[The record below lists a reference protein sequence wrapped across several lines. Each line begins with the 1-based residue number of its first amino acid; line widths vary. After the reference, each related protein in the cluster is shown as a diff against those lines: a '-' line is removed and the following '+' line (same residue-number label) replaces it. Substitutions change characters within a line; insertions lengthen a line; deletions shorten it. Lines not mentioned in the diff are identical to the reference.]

1 MIKKVLLSLFTLY
14 ALVGFVIVPLVLES
28 QIPKIISNQLHA
40 KLSIRDIS
48 FNPFLFHL
56 SVNGVELQDAKGEKL
71 ASFEAFKVNLEPHQ
85 LFMGAVYLKNI
96 TLQKPQIFL
105 NFDKEGVLN
114 FDNLV
119 KSAAQSEP
127 EKTQTSS
134 EIPRIIIDTV
144 ALEEG
149 SFAFRDLRNP
159 TPFEL
164 GIEAINFK
172 VSDIDTQNV
181 DTKNAKVRFTSQ
193 LGDGG
198 NIDIRGDVA
207 SYDPFIIDGNVNIE
221 ATKLYTFWKYMQDSL
236 KLEIADGKL
245 YFVTNYHF
253 NAGDINATTLENIFI
268 SLENLRIKPKS
279 KHHDLLTLKTLR
291 IEDVRIQPMHQKLLV
306 QDVIIE
312 SLSANAQR
320 DLQGAIDWMGYL
332 EGQSKSVKEQEPQ
345 KKDTAPWSVQVAKIA
360 LKDVGAAFEDKSVA
374 PSVKTKL
381 DILNAEIKN
390 VTLLG
395 EEALTYEA
403 DMRLNEAT
411 CNIEGALKHKN
422 LMLDSSVKCA
432 NLGLLH
438 YVPYVDKIALEQL
451 KTYNVALKGGVVGF
465 DAHIALEDKNAQI
478 SAVVDKAN
486 LKLEDFHLAKRKSGE
501 KVVTFKAFAIQ
512 NASLNSAK
520 KEVSVTGATLEK
532 LSFGLKKEKNGLIDV
547 AGLVEP
553 KEVKKSTKASAA
565 KNAPQEKPYRVVIGA
580 FDVNDAEVV
589 FEDKSVKK
597 SAKIV
602 LDKIHVGAK
611 NIDSN
616 KKSSLAYAVDMRVNK
631 VGKIDAK
638 GSLQHTPLEQKGTL
652 KLQKISLKE
661 LTPYLQESTFLKI
674 SDGYLSLTSKNSYKQ
689 RGERFDASVD
699 GSLNVRNFF
708 LHDTRDNS
716 TITSFIKAD
725 VNSFSFKST
734 PNRLSVDEVLLDS
747 FYLDAQ
753 INEDKSMN
761 LAKLTKESKES
772 QKSKELKELQKS
784 ESKESFDFKLLK
796 LKVKNGSANF
806 ADYSLPIDFKTS
818 IHDLNGDVYAL
829 SNVKGGVS
837 YVEMDGEVDA
847 YGSAKLKGSVEASDF
862 KSYTDLNL
870 NFRNLSLNSF
880 SGYSAQFAGYKIDEG
895 KLFLDLQYK
904 IFDSQLLGA
913 NSLIIKK
920 IKLGEEIEDENIT
933 KLPLGFAVA
942 LLEDS
947 EGVIDINMPVEGNLN
962 EPDFKYGAMV
972 LKTFVNLIVKA
983 VASPFKFLGAA
994 MGIKSDELEYVE
1006 FGASEFIL
1014 LPPEREKLDNIAKM
1028 LLEKPKLSLK
1038 ISGGYDAQKD
1048 KEALQA
1054 KKLTQELLAQSGN
1067 GGNVTVNSVEALCL
1081 PRLGKEKIA
1090 LLKSDI
1096 SQKHAKEL
1104 FKSEFQKALVA
1115 ECMTTWSVLDEELVA
1130 LANSRADTIATYL
1143 TSVKNVDVT
1152 KVVVE
1157 KAQKRDDSKE
1167 QWVKSTLTI
1176 DVL

>member
-1 MIKKVLLSLFTLY
+1 MIKKVLLSLFALY
-14 ALVGFVIVPLVLES
+14 TFVGFVIVPLVLET

-56 SVNGVELQDAKGEKL
+56 GIYGVELQDAKEQKL
-71 ASFEAFKVNLEPHQ
+71 VSFEALKVNVEPHL
-85 LFMGAVYLKNI
+85 LFRGAVYLKNI
-96 TLQKPQIFL
+96 TLQKPQIFI
-105 NFDKEGVLN
+105 NFDKEGALN

-119 KSAAQSEP
+119 KSTTQSEP
-127 EKTQTSS
+127 KSAETSS

-149 SFAFRDLRNP
+149 SFAFRDLRNH

-164 GIEAINFK
+164 GVDAINFK
-172 VSDIDTQNV
+172 VSDIDTEGF
-181 DTKNAKVRFTSQ
+181 DAKSAKVRFTSQ

-198 NIDIRGDVA
+198 SIDIRGDIA
-207 SYDPFIIDGNVNIE
+207 SYDPFVIDGNVNIE
-221 ATKLYTFWKYMQDSL
+221 ATKLYTFWKYMQDIL

-253 NAGDINATTLENIFI
+253 NAGDINATTLENLFI

-291 IEDVRIQPMHQKLLV
+291 IEDVRIQPMHQKLSV
-306 QDVIIE
+306 GDVIIE
-312 SLSANAQR
+312 SLHANAQR

-332 EGQSKSVKEQEPQ
+332 EAKQQSNKEQEPQ
-345 KKDTAPWSVQVAKIA
+345 KKDVTPWSVQVAKIA
-360 LKDVGAAFEDKSVA
+360 LKDVGAALEDKSVA

-381 DILNAEIKN
+381 DIVNAEIKN

-411 CNIEGALKHKN
+411 CNLQGALKHKN
-422 LMLDSSVKCA
+422 LTVDSSVKCV

-451 KTYNVALKGGVVGF
+451 KTYNVALKSGVVSF
-465 DAHIALEDKNAQI
+465 DAHVALEDKNAQM

-486 LKLEDFHLAKRKSGE
+486 LKLENFHLAKRKGGE

-512 NASLNSAK
+512 NASLNTAK
-520 KEVSVTGATLEK
+520 KEVSVAASTLEK
-532 LSFGLKKEKNGLIDV
+532 LSFGLKKEKNGSVDV

-553 KEVKKSTKASAA
+553 KEVKKSTKASVA
-565 KNAPQEKPYRVVIGA
+565 KNAPQEKPYRVAIGA
-580 FDVNDAEVV
+580 FDINDAEVV
-589 FEDKSVKK
+589 FEDKSVQK
-597 SAKIV
+597 SAKVV
-602 LDKIHVGAK
+602 LDKIYVGAK

-652 KLQKISLKE
+652 TLEKISLKE

-674 SDGYLSLTSKNSYKQ
+674 SDGYLSLKSKNSYKQ
-689 RGERFDASVD
+689 RGEKFDASVD

-716 TITSFIKAD
+716 TIASFIKAD
-725 VNSFSFKST
+725 VNSFAFKST

-747 FYLDAQ
+747 FYVDAQ

-761 LAKLTKESKES
+761 LAKLTKEPQESKEP
-772 QKSKELKELQKS
+772 KEPQKS
-784 ESKESFDFKLLK
+784 EQKESFDFKLLK

-818 IHDLNGDVYAL
+818 IHDLNGDLYAL

-862 KSYTDLNL
+862 KSFTDLNL

-880 SGYSAQFAGYKIDEG
+880 SGYSAQFAGYKIEEG
-895 KLFLDLQYK
+895 KFFLDLQYK

-920 IKLGEEIEDENIT
+920 IKLGEEVEDENIT

-947 EGVIDINMPVEGNLN
+947 EGVIDINMPVEGDLSK
-962 EPDFKYGAMV
+962 PDFKYGAMI

-983 VASPFKFLGAA
+983 VASPFKFLGAV

-1006 FGASEFIL
+1006 FGASEFVL
-1014 LPPEREKLDNIAKM
+1014 LPPEREKLDSIAKM

-1104 FKSEFQKALVA
+1104 FKSEFQKALVE
-1115 ECMTTWSVLDEELVA
+1115 ECMTTWSVLDEELVT

-1143 TSVKNVDVT
+1143 IGVKKVDAA
-1152 KVVVE
+1152 KVLVE

>member
-1 MIKKVLLSLFTLY
+1 MIKKVLLSLFMLY
-14 ALVGFVIVPLVLES
+14 TILGFFIVPLVLET
-28 QIPKIISNQLHA
+28 QIPKIVSNQLHA
-40 KLSIRDIS
+40 KLSIKDIS
-48 FNPFLFHL
+48 FNPFFFHL
-56 SVNGVELQDAKGEKL
+56 DVNGVELQDAKGEKL

-85 LFMGAVYLKNI
+85 LFIGAVYLKNI

-105 NFDKEGVLN
+105 NFDKGGVLN

-119 KSAAQSEP
+119 KNTAQSEA
-127 EKTQTSS
+127 ENTQTSS
-134 EIPRIIIDTV
+134 EIPHIIIDTV

-172 VSDIDTQNV
+172 VSDIDTKNV
-181 DTKNAKVRFTSQ
+181 DIKNAKVRFTSQ

-198 NIDIRGDVA
+198 GIDIRGNVA

-221 ATKLYTFWKYMQDSL
+221 ATKLYTFWRYMQDSL
-236 KLEIADGKL
+236 KFEIADGKL

-253 NAGDINATTLENIFI
+253 NAGDINATTLENLFV

-279 KHHDLLTLKTLR
+279 KNHDLLTLKTLR
-291 IEDVRIQPMHQKLLV
+291 LEDARIKPMRQELSV

-312 SLSANAQR
+312 SLHANAQR
-320 DLQGAIDWMGYL
+320 DLKGAIDWMGYL
-332 EGQSKSVKEQEPQ
+332 EAKSKGNKEQEPQ
-345 KKDTAPWSVQVAKIA
+345 KKDAAPWSVQVAKIV
-360 LKDVGAAFEDKSVA
+360 LKDVGAALEDKSIA

-381 DILNAEIKN
+381 DVVNAEIKN

-395 EEALTYEA
+395 EEALTYKA

-411 CNIEGALKHKN
+411 CNLQGALKHKN
-422 LMLDSSVKCA
+422 IMLDSSVKCA

-438 YVPYVDKIALEQL
+438 YVPYVDKVALEQL

-465 DAHIALEDKNAQI
+465 DAHVALEDKNAQI

-486 LKLEDFHLAKRKSGE
+486 LKLENFHLAKRKGGE

-520 KEVSVTGATLEK
+520 KEVSITGVTLEK
-532 LSFGLKKEKNGLIDV
+532 LSFGLKKEKNGSIDV

-553 KEVKKSTKASAA
+553 KEVKKSTKANII
-565 KNAPQEKPYRVVIGA
+565 KNAPQEKPYRVAIGA
-580 FDVNDAEVV
+580 FDINDAEVV
-589 FEDKSVKK
+589 FEDKSVQK
-597 SAKIV
+597 SAKVV

-616 KKSSLAYAVDMRVNK
+616 KKSTLAYAVDMRVNK

-652 KLQKISLKE
+652 RLQKISLKE

-674 SDGYLSLTSKNSYKQ
+674 SDGYLSLNTKNSYKQ
-689 RGERFDASVD
+689 RGKKFNASVD
-699 GSLNVRNFF
+699 GSLNVRDFF

-716 TITSFIKAD
+716 TIASFVKAD
-725 VNSFSFKST
+725 VNSFVFKST
-734 PNRLSVDEVLLDS
+734 PNRLSIDEVLLDS
-747 FYLDAQ
+747 FYVDAQ

-761 LAKLTKESKES
+761 LAKLTKETPESKEP
-772 QKSKELKELQKS
+772 KETKKS
-784 ESKESFDFKLLK
+784 EKKESFDFKLLK

-829 SNVKGGVS
+829 SNAKGGVS
-837 YVEMDGEVDA
+837 YVDMDGEVDA

-895 KLFLDLQYK
+895 KFFLDLQYK
-904 IFDSQLLGA
+904 IFDSQLLGK

-972 LKTFVNLIVKA
+972 FKTFVNLIVKA
-983 VASPFKFLGAA
+983 VASPFKFLGAV
-994 MGIKSDELEYVE
+994 MGIKSDELEFVE
-1006 FGASEFIL
+1006 FGASEFVL

-1038 ISGGYDAQKD
+1038 ISGGYDTKGD

-1054 KKLTQELLAQSGN
+1054 KKLTKELLAQSGN
-1067 GGNVTVNSVEALCL
+1067 GGNVTVNSVEELCI

-1090 LLKSDI
+1090 LLKDSTA
-1096 SQKHAKEL
+1096 QKYTKEL
-1104 FKSEFQKALVA
+1104 FRSEFQKALID
-1115 ECMTTWSVLDEELVA
+1115 ECMTTWSVLDEELVT

-1143 TSVKNVDVT
+1143 IGVKNVDAT

-1157 KAQKRDDSKE
+1157 KAQERDDSKE
-1167 QWVKSTLTI
+1167 QWVKTALKI
-1176 DVL
+1176 DAL

>member
-1 MIKKVLLSLFTLY
+1 MIKKVLLSLFVLY
-14 ALVGFVIVPLVLES
+14 ALVGFFIVPLVLET
-28 QIPKIISNQLHA
+28 QIPKIVSNQLHA
-40 KLSIRDIS
+40 KLSIKDIS
-48 FNPFLFHL
+48 FNPFFFHL
-56 SVNGVELQDAKGEKL
+56 DVNGVELQDAKGEKL

-85 LFMGAVYLKNI
+85 LFRGAVYLKNI
-96 TLQKPQIFL
+96 TLQKPQIFMS
-105 NFDKEGVLN
+105 FDKEGALN

-119 KSAAQSEP
+119 KSTAQSEA
-127 EKTQTSS
+127 ENTQTSS
-134 EIPRIIIDTV
+134 EIPHIIIDTV

-149 SFAFRDLRNP
+149 SFAFRDLRNH

-172 VSDIDTQNV
+172 VSDIDTKNV
-181 DTKNAKVRFTSQ
+181 DIKNAKVRFTSQ

-198 NIDIRGDVA
+198 GIDVRGDIA

-221 ATKLYTFWKYMQDSL
+221 ATQLYTFWKYMQDSL
-236 KLEIADGKL
+236 KLEVADGKL

-253 NAGDINATTLENIFI
+253 NAGDINATTLENLFI

-279 KHHDLLTLKTLR
+279 KNHDLLTLKTLR
-291 IEDVRIQPMHQKLLV
+291 LEDVSVQPMHQKLFV
-306 QDVIIE
+306 QDIIIE
-312 SLSANAQR
+312 SLHANAQR
-320 DLQGAIDWMGYL
+320 DLKGAIDWMGYL
-332 EGQSKSVKEQEPQ
+332 EAKQQSVKEQEPQ
-345 KKDTAPWSVQVAKIA
+345 KKDAAPWSAKVARIS
-360 LKDVGAAFEDKSVA
+360 LDGVGTVLEDKSIA
-374 PSVKTKL
+374 PSVKTKI
-381 DILNAEIKN
+381 DIVNAEIKN

-395 EEALTYEA
+395 EEALTYKA

-411 CNIEGALKHKN
+411 CNLQGALKHKN
-422 LMLDSSVKCA
+422 LTLDSSVKCA

-465 DAHIALEDKNAQI
+465 DAHIALEDKNTQI

-486 LKLEDFHLAKRKSGE
+486 LKLENFHLAKRKGGE

-512 NASLNSAK
+512 NASVDTTK
-520 KEVSVTGATLEK
+520 KEVRVAATTLEK
-532 LSFGLKKEKNGLIDV
+532 LSFGLKKEKNGSIDV

-553 KEVKKSTKASAA
+553 KEVKKSTKANVA
-565 KNAPQEKPYRVVIGA
+565 KNAPQEKPYRVAIGV
-580 FDVNDAEVV
+580 FDINDAEVV
-589 FEDKSVKK
+589 FEDKSVQK
-597 SAKIV
+597 SAKVV

-616 KKSSLAYAVDMRVNK
+616 KKSTLAYAIDMRVNK

-652 KLQKISLKE
+652 TLQKISLKE

-674 SDGYLSLTSKNSYKQ
+674 SDGYLSLKSKNSYKQ
-689 RGERFDASVD
+689 RGGTFDASVD
-699 GSLNVRNFF
+699 GSLNVRDFF

-716 TITSFIKAD
+716 TIASFIKAD
-725 VNSFSFKST
+725 VNSFAFKST
-734 PNRLSVDEVLLDS
+734 PNRLSIDEVLLDS
-747 FYLDAQ
+747 FYVDAQ

-761 LAKLTKESKES
+761 LAKLTKETQESKEP
-772 QKSKELKELQKS
+772 KEAQKS
-784 ESKESFDFKLLK
+784 EKKESLDFKLLK

-829 SNVKGGVS
+829 SNVEGGVS

-862 KSYTDLNL
+862 KSFTDLNL
-870 NFRNLSLNSF
+870 NFRNLNLNSF

-947 EGVIDINMPVEGNLN
+947 EGVIDINMPVEGDLSK
-962 EPDFKYGAMV
+962 PDFKYGAMIF
-972 LKTFVNLIVKA
+972 KTFVNLIVKA

-994 MGIKSDELEYVE
+994 LGIKSDELEFVE
-1006 FGASEFIL
+1006 FGASEFVL

-1038 ISGGYDAQKD
+1038 ISGGYDTKGD

-1067 GGNVTVNSVEALCL
+1067 GGNVTVNSVEELCI

-1090 LLKSDI
+1090 LLKDSTA
-1096 SQKHAKEL
+1096 QKYTKEL
-1104 FKSEFQKALVA
+1104 FRSEFQKALVD
-1115 ECMTTWSVLDEELVA
+1115 ECMTTWSVLDEELVT

-1143 TSVKNVDVT
+1143 IGVKNVDAT

-1157 KAQKRDDSKE
+1157 KAQERDDSKE
-1167 QWVKSTLTI
+1167 QWVKSSLK
-1176 DVL
+1176 VGAL